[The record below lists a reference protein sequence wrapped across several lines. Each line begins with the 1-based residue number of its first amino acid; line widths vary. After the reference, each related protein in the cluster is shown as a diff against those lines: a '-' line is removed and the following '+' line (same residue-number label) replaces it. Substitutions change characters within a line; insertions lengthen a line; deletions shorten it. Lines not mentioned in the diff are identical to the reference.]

1 MNWLPMNF
9 DTTSPPSAAQHSPDE
24 PAWGAPRPHRGWS
37 SRQTL
42 AAVGVAAVIAA
53 FGGAAIYAAT
63 SGGANDMGRGWHG
76 GGRGG
81 SGFGGSGFG
90 GSGFGG
96 PGAGAPGG
104 WRAPAGTLHG
114 EFVVPDGNGAYTTV
128 LTQTGV
134 LTAVSDTS
142 ITAKSADGFTQIY
155 TIPPGSRAAN
165 TQLAVN
171 DTVTIRANVTNNAAT
186 ATTVTEGDDPG
197 PVGPAPM
204 GPPQRPR

>member
-1 MNWLPMNF
+1 MNS
-9 DTTSPPSAAQHSPDE
+9 DTTSPSLAAQHSPDE
-24 PAWGAPRPHRGWS
+24 PTWGAPRPHRGWS

-63 SGGANDMGRGWHG
+63 SGGANDMGRSWHG
-76 GGRGG
+76 RGPG
-81 SGFGGSGFG
+81 DP
-90 GSGFGG
+90 GFGG
-96 PGAGAPGG
+96 PGFGGQGFGGQGPGGPGG
-104 WRAPAGTLHG
+104 WNPPAAALHG

-155 TIPPGSRAAN
+155 TITPGSRAAN
-165 TQLAVN
+165 TQLALN

-197 PVGPAPM
+197 PGGPAPV
-204 GPPQRPR
+204 GPPQRSR

>member
-1 MNWLPMNF
+1 MNS
-9 DTTSPPSAAQHSPDE
+9 DTTSPPSAAQPRPDE
-24 PAWGAPRPHRGWS
+24 PAWGTPQPGRGWS

-42 AAVGVAAVIAA
+42 AAVGVAVVIAA

-63 SGGANDMGRGWHG
+63 SGGSNNIGPGWHG
-76 GGRGG
+76 R
-81 SGFGGSGFG
+81 
-90 GSGFGG
+90 GFGG
-96 PGAGAPGG
+96 PGFGGPGG
-104 WRAPAGTLHG
+104 GGAPAGALHG

-128 LTQTGV
+128 MTQTGV

-155 TIPPGSRAAN
+155 TIAPGSRAAN

-186 ATTVTEGDDPG
+186 ATTVTEGDDPAPG
-197 PVGPAPM
+197 GPAPM
-204 GPPQRPR
+204 GPPPQTR

>member
-1 MNWLPMNF
+1 MNL
-9 DTTSPPSAAQHSPDE
+9 DTNSPPSAAQLSPDE
-24 PAWGAPRPHRGWS
+24 PARGAPRPHRGWS

-63 SGGANDMGRGWHG
+63 SGGSNDMGRGWHG
-76 GGRGG
+76 GGP
-81 SGFGGSGFG
+81 G

-114 EFVVPDGNGAYTTV
+114 EVVVPDGNGAYTTV

-134 LTAVSDTS
+134 LSAVSDTS
-142 ITAKSADGFTQIY
+142 ITAKSADGFT
-155 TIPPGSRAAN
+155 
-165 TQLAVN
+165 
-171 DTVTIRANVTNNAAT
+171 
-186 ATTVTEGDDPG
+186 
-197 PVGPAPM
+197 
-204 GPPQRPR
+204 

>member
-1 MNWLPMNF
+1 MNS
-9 DTTSPPSAAQHSPDE
+9 DTTSPAAAAQHRPDE

-63 SGGANDMGRGWHG
+63 SGGSNDMGRGWHD
-76 GGRGG
+76 RGP
-81 SGFGGSGFG
+81 
-90 GSGFGG
+90 GG
-96 PGAGAPGG
+96 PGPGG
-104 WRAPAGTLHG
+104 PGGPGPAGPGRWSAPAAALHG
-114 EFVVPDGNGAYTTV
+114 EFVVPDENGAYTTV

-155 TIPPGSRAAN
+155 TIAPGSRAAN
-165 TQLAVN
+165 SQLAVN

-197 PVGPAPM
+197 PGVPAPM
-204 GPPQRPR
+204 DPPQQSR